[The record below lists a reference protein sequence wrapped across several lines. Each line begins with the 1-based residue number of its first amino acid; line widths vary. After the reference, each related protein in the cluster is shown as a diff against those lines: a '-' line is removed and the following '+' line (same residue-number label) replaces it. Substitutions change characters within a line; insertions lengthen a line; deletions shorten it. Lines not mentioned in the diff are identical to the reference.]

1 MKDICQK
8 YLNKIKRNINT
19 LVFIYGGGKLN
30 FNLKFKNVITDK
42 ESKVMKVLVY
52 SNENDEFICPKCGEK
67 IKLNTEKID
76 QIILSINNL
85 KETIDSAR
93 ALLEN
98 VIEKSPAYNSQLKGI
113 NMILNILN
121 EDIKKIKDKVINLL
135 KENKITKIKESYESK
150 NNQNLGA
157 LRKENQLY
165 IANKNIKIL
174 KQNDFNNKIN
184 YLNNSKK
191 EEFSN
196 KIKFIQGEIDKKKFH
211 TEKLYSRS
219 IPDGIYLIYPAH
231 CQGKVLDITGASK
244 DDNAILQLYDFNN
257 TNAQKFEIIYN
268 TSKRFYSIMC
278 LCSDKYITFNQSNLK
293 IVQLAENN
301 NNKNQQW
308 HIISQGNNYEIIS
321 EFNGKLMDVFGGGTS
336 CGECITTS
344 ERSGELHQQFKFV
357 TTTKTLPPPPPP
369 PVNYFPIPNFHHPF
383 SDRNS
388 IVDALKSIGVDSSL
402 NYRAVIG
409 QKNGIPGIA
418 GEPDFNIRML
428 NLLKS
433 GRLIIP

>member
-1 MKDICQK
+1 M
-8 YLNKIKRNINT
+8 
-19 LVFIYGGGKLN
+19 
-30 FNLKFKNVITDK
+30 
-42 ESKVMKVLVY
+42 
-52 SNENDEFICPKCGEK
+52 
-67 IKLNTEKID
+67 
-76 QIILSINNL
+76 
-85 KETIDSAR
+85 
-93 ALLEN
+93 
-98 VIEKSPAYNSQLKGI
+98 
-113 NMILNILN
+113 
-121 EDIKKIKDKVINLL
+121 
-135 KENKITKIKESYESK
+135 
-150 NNQNLGA
+150 
-157 LRKENQLY
+157 Y

-174 KQNDFNNKIN
+174 KQNNFNNKIN
-184 YLNNSKK
+184 YLNNSIK

-196 KIKFIQGEIDKKKFH
+196 KIKLIQSEIDKKKFH

-231 CQGKVLDITGASK
+231 CQGKVLDITGGSK

-257 TNAQKFEIIYN
+257 TNAQKFKIIYN
-268 TSKRFYSIMC
+268 TYKRFYSLMC
-278 LCSDKYITFNQSNLK
+278 LCSDKYITFNQSNMK
-293 IVQLAENN
+293 IVQLAEN

-336 CGECITTS
+336 CGACIAIS

-409 QKNGIPGIA
+409 QRNGIHGSA
-418 GEPDFNIRML
+418 GQPDFNIRML